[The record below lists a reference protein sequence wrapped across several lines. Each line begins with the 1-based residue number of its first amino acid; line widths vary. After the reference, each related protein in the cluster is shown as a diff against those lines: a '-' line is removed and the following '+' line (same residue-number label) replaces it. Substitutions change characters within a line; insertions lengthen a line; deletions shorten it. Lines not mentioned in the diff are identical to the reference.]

1 MECIDLTLQ
10 EQAMFLSFF
19 ALFFLSSNVAV
30 DIGLF
35 AENRVGVR
43 PGPRCTEFCKMTI
56 KHNKSELLLKAS
68 ESAFLD
74 PKAYD
79 VNTLVPRDGRD
90 SGNPSNPQLLQ
101 AVVIL

>member
-1 MECIDLTLQ
+1 M
-10 EQAMFLSFF
+10 
-19 ALFFLSSNVAV
+19 
-30 DIGLF
+30 
-35 AENRVGVR
+35 GVR
-43 PGPRCTEFCKMTI
+43 PGPRCTEFCKTTI

-79 VNTLVPRDGRD
+79 VNTLVPRDRRD